1 MISKDEVK
9 KLILSK
15 MTQAGFNPGG
25 EGVKSGILADL
36 LAEVVDYILKN
47 NEVKITTSDG
57 KDGVGKFS

>member
-1 MISKDEVK
+1 MLSKDEVK
-9 KLILSK
+9 KIILGK
-15 MTQAGFNPGG
+15 MTDAGFNPGG

-36 LAEVVDYILKN
+36 LAEVVDYIVKN